1 MRKSCKRK
9 VRPINIPMTGLVTNF
24 AKELHF
30 GLMAAEVGAFN
41 KQNFDRIGAALNVI
55 WAALY
60 NQGDRFKQQMAV
72 VEGGMAAMNDC
83 AKRGDATGV
92 WQLRNFEQLAVAAAI
107 SKAEEVLPLLTVN
120 EMHKAMVDTHNLANE
135 LMRKAA

>member
-1 MRKSCKRK
+1 
-9 VRPINIPMTGLVTNF
+9 MTGLLTSF
-24 AKELHF
+24 SQELHF

-41 KQNFDRIGAALNVI
+41 KRNFDRIGAALNVI

-60 NQGDRFKQQMAV
+60 NRGEEFKAQMAV

-92 WQLRNFEQLAVAAAI
+92 WQLRNFEQLAVAAGI
-107 SKAEEVLPLLTVN
+107 QKAEEVLPFISVN

-135 LMRKAA
+135 IERKAA